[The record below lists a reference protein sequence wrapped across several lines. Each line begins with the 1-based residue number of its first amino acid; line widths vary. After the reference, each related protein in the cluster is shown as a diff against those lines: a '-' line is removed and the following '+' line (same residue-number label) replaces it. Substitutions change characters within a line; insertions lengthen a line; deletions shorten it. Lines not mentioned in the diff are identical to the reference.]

1 MIAGISLD
9 LMKNCFSQSCQEIL
23 AKASAAWRLGKA
35 QGKGR
40 AAAVF
45 MQYQPLAVREVL
57 VAECLGT
64 AGG

>member
-1 MIAGISLD
+1 
-9 LMKNCFSQSCQEIL
+9 MKNCFSQSCQEIL

-64 AGG
+64 AEV